1 MYIYCTVFALYSD
14 QEVGYRYGG
23 KREEAEGEL
32 RRLRA
37 LSQEELAEASGVGRA
52 TISRIE
58 RGETGAHGRTLR
70 RLATALG
77 VAVEELVKVEA
88 NDA

>member
-1 MYIYCTVFALYSD
+1 MHYNRDKRYATFV
-14 QEVGYRYGG
+14 EVNV
-23 KREEAEGEL
+23 KRLKEL

-37 LSQEELAEASGVGRA
+37 FSQQDLADAAGLGRN

-70 RLATALG
+70 RLAQALG
-77 VAVEELVKVEA
+77 VDVAQLVDTEA
-88 NDA
+88 SDD

>member
-1 MYIYCTVFALYSD
+1 MERL
-14 QEVGYRYGG
+14 
-23 KREEAEGEL
+23 KEL

-37 LSQEELAEASGVGRA
+37 FSQQELADVAGVGRN

-70 RLATALG
+70 RLAQALSVD
-77 VAVEELVKVEA
+77 VAELLLVEVS
-88 NDA
+88 DD

>member
-1 MYIYCTVFALYSD
+1 M
-14 QEVGYRYGG
+14 EVDVQRL
-23 KREEAEGEL
+23 KTL

-37 LSQEELAEASGVGRA
+37 LSQEELAEESGVGRA

-70 RLATALG
+70 RLAKALG
-77 VAVEELVKVEA
+77 VGVEELVRIEETGG
-88 NDA
+88 

>member
-1 MYIYCTVFALYSD
+1 MERLKEF
-14 QEVGYRYGG
+14 
-23 KREEAEGEL
+23 

-37 LSQEELAEASGVGRA
+37 FSQQELADAAGVGRN

-70 RLATALG
+70 RLAQALSVD
-77 VAVEELVKVEA
+77 VAELVSTEVP
-88 NDA
+88 DD

>member
-1 MYIYCTVFALYSD
+1 M
-14 QEVGYRYGG
+14 EVNVRRL
-23 KREEAEGEL
+23 KEL

-37 LSQEELAEASGVGRA
+37 LSQQELAEESGVGRA

-70 RLATALG
+70 RLAQALG
-77 VAVEELVKVEA
+77 VGVEELVRVEA
-88 NDA
+88 NEA

>member
-1 MYIYCTVFALYSD
+1 M
-14 QEVGYRYGG
+14 EVNVDRL
-23 KREEAEGEL
+23 RRL

-37 LSQEELAEASGVGRA
+37 MSQEELAEESGVGRA

-70 RLATALG
+70 KLAAALG
-77 VAVEELVKVEA
+77 VGVEELVGA
-88 NDA
+88 AGNDG

>member
-1 MYIYCTVFALYSD
+1 M
-14 QEVGYRYGG
+14 EVNV
-23 KREEAEGEL
+23 KRLNEL

-37 LSQEELAEASGVGRA
+37 FSQQELADVAGLGRN

-70 RLATALG
+70 RLAQALG
-77 VAVEELVKVEA
+77 VDVAELVLTEA
-88 NDA
+88 ADD

>member
-1 MYIYCTVFALYSD
+1 V
-14 QEVGYRYGG
+14 EVNVERL
-23 KREEAEGEL
+23 KAL

-37 LSQEELAEASGVGRA
+37 MSQQELADAANVGRN

-70 RLATALG
+70 RLAAALG
-77 VAVEELVKVEA
+77 VGVEELVGVEA

>member
-1 MYIYCTVFALYSD
+1 M
-14 QEVGYRYGG
+14 EVNVDRL
-23 KREEAEGEL
+23 KNL

-37 LSQEELAEASGVGRA
+37 MSQEELSEESGVGRA

-70 RLATALG
+70 RLAAALG
-77 VAVEELVKVEA
+77 VDVAELVRVEG
-88 NDA
+88 NDG

>member
-1 MYIYCTVFALYSD
+1 MLPTV
-14 QEVGYRYGG
+14 EVNVDRV
-23 KREEAEGEL
+23 KEL

-37 LSQEELAEASGVGRA
+37 LSQEELSERSGVGRN

-70 RLATALG
+70 RLAEALRVD
-77 VAVEELVKVEA
+77 VAELVKAEEG
-88 NDA
+88 

>member
-1 MYIYCTVFALYSD
+1 V
-14 QEVGYRYGG
+14 EVNVERL
-23 KREEAEGEL
+23 KEL

-37 LSQEELAEASGVGRA
+37 LSQEELAERSGVGRN

-70 RLATALG
+70 RLARALG
-77 VAVEELVKVEA
+77 VDVAELVHKGGA
-88 NDA
+88 GA

>member
-1 MYIYCTVFALYSD
+1 M
-14 QEVGYRYGG
+14 EVNVERL
-23 KREEAEGEL
+23 KRL

-37 LSQEELAEASGVGRA
+37 MSQEELAEESGVGRA

-70 RLATALG
+70 RLAQALG
-77 VAVEELVKVEA
+77 VGVEELVGEEGSGA
-88 NDA
+88 

>member
-1 MYIYCTVFALYSD
+1 M
-14 QEVGYRYGG
+14 EVNEERL
-23 KREEAEGEL
+23 REF

-37 LSQEELAEASGVGRA
+37 FSQQELADAAGVGRN

-70 RLATALG
+70 RLAQALSVD
-77 VAVEELVKVEA
+77 VAELVLTEVADE
-88 NDA
+88 